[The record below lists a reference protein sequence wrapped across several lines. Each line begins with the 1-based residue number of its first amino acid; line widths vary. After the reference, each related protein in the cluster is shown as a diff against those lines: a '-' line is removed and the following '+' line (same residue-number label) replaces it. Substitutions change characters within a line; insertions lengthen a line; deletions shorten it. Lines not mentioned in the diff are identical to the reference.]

1 MQSEL
6 CLHQI
11 FAAQAALRPDAPALS
26 DPDEELTYRQL
37 DERAD
42 RLAAAILSRVPG
54 PGARVGLH
62 LRRGNAV
69 VVAILAVLKA
79 GCSYVP
85 LDPSYP
91 ADRVRFMAEDASVDL
106 VLTDTDHG
114 TGSAPAVGELLPLDA
129 ALWAPHAPRVGE
141 VTVTPDAPA
150 YVIYTS
156 GSSGTPKGVEV
167 SHRNVTALLAACDR
181 VLELDHEDVWTLFH
195 SYCFDFSVWELW
207 GALAHGAKLVVVPAE
222 VARLPESTLELLRAE
237 RVTVLNQVPSVF
249 RYLSRAGTDVLD
261 DDESPEPLALRYVI
275 FGGEVVDVDAVREWR
290 QFHGTA
296 TGFVNMYGITETT
309 VFSTYRHLLAAEM
322 DAPVGSPVRPG
333 DPDPA
338 LNIGLPLEG
347 FELALL
353 AEDGSPTPLG
363 EIGEIHL
370 AGPQLAIG
378 YLDRPELTAERYPLL
393 APAGGTPRRY
403 YRSGDLGVARADG
416 SIEYA
421 GRADD
426 QVKVNGYRIE
436 IGEVESALRSAPGVA
451 DLVVVPTTSRI
462 GERQLVAFYTVPDG
476 IAADGVAEPLAAHAR
491 AALPVFM
498 VPGRFVHVPALPL
511 SPSGKTDKRAL
522 AAQL

>member
-1 MQSEL
+1 M
-6 CLHQI
+6 
-11 FAAQAALRPDAPALS
+11 S
-26 DPDEELTYRQL
+26 DPDEQLTYRQL

-42 RLAAAILSRVPG
+42 RLAAAILRRVPG

-91 ADRVRFMAEDASVDL
+91 ADRVRFMAEDAAVDL
-106 VLTDTDHG
+106 VLTDP
-114 TGSAPAVGELLPLDA
+114 GSDGAPAVGELLALDA
-129 ALWAPHAPRVGE
+129 ALWAPDAPRAKE
-141 VTVTPDAPA
+141 VAVTPDAPA

-167 SHRNVTALLAACDR
+167 SHRNVTALLEACDR
-181 VLELDHEDVWTLFH
+181 VLELDGDDVWTLFH
-195 SYCFDFSVWELW
+195 SYCFDFSVWEMW

-237 RVTVLNQVPSVF
+237 GVTVLNQVPSVF
-249 RYLSRAGTDVLD
+249 RYLSRAGTDPLD
-261 DDESPEPLALRYVI
+261 ADESAAPLPLRYVI

-290 QFHGTA
+290 QFHGPA

-309 VFSTYRHLLAAEM
+309 VFSTCRHLLPAEL
-322 DAPVGSPVRPG
+322 DAPVGSAAPEG
-333 DPDPA
+333 AADPA
-338 LNIGLPLEG
+338 LNIGLPLDG

-353 AEDGSPTPLG
+353 TEEGKPALPG
-363 EIGEIHL
+363 EVGEIHL

-378 YLDRPELTAERYPLL
+378 YLDRAELTAERYPLL
-393 APAGGTPRRY
+393 SPDGAAPRRY

-416 SIEYA
+416 SVEYA

-436 IGEVESALRSAPGVA
+436 IGEVESALRGAPDVA
-451 DLVVVPTTSRI
+451 DLVVVPVTSRI
-462 GERQLVAFYTVPDG
+462 GERQLVAFYTLPDG
-476 IAADGVAEPLAAHAR
+476 AAGPAAAVAEQLAAHAR

-511 SPSGKTDKRAL
+511 SPSGKTDRRAL
-522 AAQL
+522 AEQLR